1 MFVCV
6 CVTKM
11 NVLESKSFQ
20 MLQEEERERVL
31 LLKTRFDKLFELEKL
46 AFLELCGLVST
57 TATADNSNK
66 ENYGKLSHYS
76 SPRLATVQA
85 RDAGF
90 VVLQQSV
97 DVPSNKTPA
106 NDGDYTN
113 ASSDASLR
121 KLIQP
126 SLFGEGRVGI
136 RKERKSLYEKI
147 GMEGEDEEESEED
160 IGKGANAPPPI
171 GVPGEYNYR
180 SNAYQAIRLA
190 HSFPQHINVHPNV
203 RDDQQTANM
212 MNATGM
218 PLYENELR
226 GFFEEL
232 DSNHCGQLDLED
244 FQQFMRRL
252 DRSLGV
258 DDEYARL
265 EKEGSRLAA
274 DGKLGFEAFAY
285 LVLRFARA

>member
-1 MFVCV
+1 
-6 CVTKM
+6 M

-20 MLQEEERERVL
+20 MLQEEGRERVL
-31 LLKTRFDKLFELEKL
+31 LLKTRYEKLFELEKL
-46 AFLELCGLVST
+46 AFLELCGLTST
-57 TATADNSNK
+57 VKNDNEKK
-66 ENYGKLSHYS
+66 ENRGKLTHYT
-76 SPRLATVQA
+76 SPRLTTVQG
-85 RDAGF
+85 RETGV
-90 VVLQQSV
+90 VVLQQAL

-106 NDGDYTN
+106 NAGDFTN

-147 GMEGEDEEESEED
+147 GMEGEEDEEDEEEE
-160 IGKGANAPPPI
+160 GKNRVPPAPI
-171 GVPGEYNYR
+171 GTPGEYHYR

-190 HSFPQHINVHPNV
+190 HSFPQHINVHPNA

-212 MNATGM
+212 LNATGM
-218 PLYENELR
+218 PVYDNELR
-226 GFFEEL
+226 EFFDALDSTHSGQLEL
-232 DSNHCGQLDLED
+232 DD
-244 FQQFMRRL
+244 FQQFMKSL

-258 DDEYARL
+258 EDEYARL